1 MIITKEIKIKIN
13 TTGLKHYLNKGYDAQ
28 VGKELTIKTEDLT
41 KSSTYKVMV
50 KCDVCGKEKE
60 LIYNKYLKNIE
71 KYNLYTCSNVCSYV
85 KNKKTNLERYGSE
98 HIFQTKE
105 FFDKYKK
112 TMLNR
117 YGVENPA
124 HSSEIQE
131 KRKETIIERYGVEHI
146 TQSEEFK
153 RASRKTKKERYNNEN
168 YNNYDQIST
177 TKKERYN
184 DENYCNVEK
193 TKITNLE
200 KYGVENVSQNKD
212 IKNKKKETTFKN
224 YGVEHPL
231 QSDIIIKKLNDTC
244 MKRYGATYSLGSKL
258 IIKKTFDTNVENN
271 RWLKYEDRPD
281 FYNYYLL
288 VCGLTLKNKKEL
300 LENWNGYDYYSNE
313 YILDN
318 FNLNSNDK
326 KYPTIDHKKSVRYG
340 FDNNIS
346 AEEISNIENLC
357 ITTRSNNSTKG
368 GKIETDFNIYKI

>member
-1 MIITKEIKIKIN
+1 MLITEKLKIKTAGKNFNYFKTLGYNIKYGDIIN
-13 TTGLKHYLNKGYDAQ
+13 ID
-28 VGKELTIKTEDLT
+28 VKELSKD
-41 KSSTYKVMV
+41 SHCKVKV
-50 KCDVCGKEKE
+50 KCDICGKEKE
-60 LIYNKYLKNIE
+60 ISYREYLRQNTLHNFDTCKKCKNI
-71 KYNLYTCSNVCSYV
+71 